1 MSKVKNSLKANGEDL
16 VNEYVVMSMNNL
28 LEYSDNYSRTLR
40 NLRNC
45 YRGEIDNVDN
55 DALGVK
61 SFKLKTKII
70 RKTPAQTLWPAQAPL
85 NPDGTQ
91 TLLSQQPPI
100 PRSNTEVTTPLK
112 YLSNFKRSPNLPLIK
127 SLIWDGQENMDF

>member
-1 MSKVKNSLKANGEDL
+1 MLKSDFCEYSGAYIVVKRRISVRAVANTDIEKNTALTNKTPSKSCMSKVKNSLIANGEDL

-45 YRGEIDNVDN
+45 YIGEIDNVDN

-70 RKTPAQTLWPAQAPL
+70 RKTPAQTL
-85 NPDGTQ
+85 
-91 TLLSQQPPI
+91 
-100 PRSNTEVTTPLK
+100 
-112 YLSNFKRSPNLPLIK
+112 
-127 SLIWDGQENMDF
+127 

>member
-1 MSKVKNSLKANGEDL
+1 MSKVKNSLIANGEDL

-45 YRGEIDNVDN
+45 YIGEIDNVDN

-61 SFKLKTKII
+61 VEDKNNTKNTSTNTMT
-70 RKTPAQTLWPAQAPL
+70 RT
-85 NPDGTQ
+85 GT
-91 TLLSQQPPI
+91 TKS
-100 PRSNTEVTTPLK
+100 RWNSNTTFPTTT
-112 YLSNFKRSPNLPLIK
+112 NTTFKHRSHYTPQI
-127 SLIWDGQENMDF
+127 S